1 MRLRVGNRVREPGGG
16 HAARSKRSTTERS
29 SRSSGRT
36 IGWSQPRRRRA
47 TLTRRGAE
55 CLEAL
60 REVGP
65 DVHVGQFAAFHM
77 RKMAKRVEKRRARWT
92 AYGVKLTGKGE
103 PR

>member
-16 HAARSKRSTTERS
+16 HAARSKRSTTNHQVVAAAPATRDPDPT
-29 SRSSGRT
+29 RGRV
-36 IGWSQPRRRRA
+36 PR
-47 TLTRRGAE
+47 G
-55 CLEAL
+55 L

-65 DVHVGQFAAFHM
+65 DVHVGQFAALHV